1 MIFSVCKFTGQPI
14 VACSSFAGLVR
25 ISCEHPVLSASI
37 NQLEK
42 LSANVKDLTKEETFI
57 VSVAYLKATSLL
69 ESRGTPNFDG
79 YQKHNAELLLKSA
92 IQLHTDF
99 HQLSNKLKKELP
111 KFRIDSETSF
121 LNFQS
126 WARTTSSLASD
137 YVKFGR
143 VGKLQD
149 ESYLLDIHRLE
160 KKVDNADYQLP
171 QVYDRKVGLWAYESI
186 EELMS
191 LEAQAFKRTE
201 LQEIYK
207 FLTLEKSTISVSAF
221 ELLREF
227 AECAMNETTEVC
239 KRNKILAMKFIDNEA
254 SRRAEAQA
262 NLLGEKVTTKVRT
275 VAGKQW
281 SVVVLDA
288 EQDAK
293 PAQKLPKLKPKNTQ
307 GTAGLSQAF
316 RDKVL
321 AKFKK

>member
-1 MIFSVCKFTGQPI
+1 MILSVCKFTGQPI
-14 VACSSFAGLVR
+14 AACSNFAGLVR
-25 ISCEHPVLSASI
+25 VTCEHPVLGASQM
-37 NQLEK
+37 QLSK
-42 LSANVKDLTKEETFI
+42 LAASVDALTKEETF
-57 VSVAYLKATSLL
+57 VVAVAYLNSTGLL

-79 YQKHNAELLLKSA
+79 YQKHNAEFLLKSA

-111 KFRIDSETSF
+111 KFRIDAETSF

-149 ESYLLDIHRLE
+149 ESYVFELQRTE

-201 LQEIYK
+201 MQEIYK

-262 NLLGEKVTTKVRT
+262 NLLGEKVTTKLRT

-288 EQDAK
+288 EQDNK
-293 PAQKLPKLKPKNTQ
+293 PAPKLPKLKPQNSA
-307 GTAGLSQAF
+307 GTSGLSQEF
-316 RDKVL
+316 RNKVL